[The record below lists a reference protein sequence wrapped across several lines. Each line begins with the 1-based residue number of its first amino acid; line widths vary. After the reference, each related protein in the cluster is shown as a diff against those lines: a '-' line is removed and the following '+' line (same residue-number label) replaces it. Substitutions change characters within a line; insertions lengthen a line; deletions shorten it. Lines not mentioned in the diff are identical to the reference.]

1 MKRILFVADFND
13 TVHCIQEAML
23 SQYQVQLCS
32 MKNAEDVSH
41 MIRMFRPDMVVVFI
55 SCYQNISSKLFY
67 ILTIVHADIPVITIG
82 KKEDTMQYEM
92 LYSKT
97 QYIHLYRPI
106 KNRDIMKCI
115 ADRLHIPEDENTE
128 YKDISDIS
136 NYIENKVKI
145 RSDSEIE
152 NKIKTENANRM
163 SDNFKIGNKDKIKNK
178 MDIWNDIELDNEDEA
193 DVDKR
198 KHILLVDNDDEIY
211 NNMKSIIGDR
221 YRISVADTELQ
232 AMRMLEKDRPDM
244 MFLSYEMP
252 LCEGRIMLDMIRS
265 DEKLRKLPVVFLTK
279 MAEKRNIASIIR
291 LKPAGCILKPLD
303 KEKVTR
309 IIEECMEGDFA

>member
-13 TVHCIQEAML
+13 TAHCIQEAML

-41 MIRMFRPDMVVVFI
+41 MIRMFRPDIVVVFI

-67 ILTIVHADIPVITIG
+67 ILTIVHAAIPIITIG

-97 QYIHLYRPI
+97 QYTHLYRPI

-115 ADRLHIPEDENTE
+115 ADRLHITEDENAE
-128 YKDISDIS
+128 HKDISDIS
-136 NYIENKVKI
+136 NYIEN
-145 RSDSEIE
+145 E
-152 NKIKTENANRM
+152 
-163 SDNFKIGNKDKIKNK
+163 DKIKNK
-178 MDIWNDIELDNEDEA
+178 TDIWDDAELDNEA
-193 DVDKR
+193 DADKR
-198 KHILLVDNDDEIY
+198 KHILFVDNDDEIY

-221 YRISVADTELQ
+221 YRVSVAGTELQ

-252 LCEGRIMLDMIRS
+252 LCEGRIMLEMIRS
-265 DEKLRKLPVVFLTK
+265 DEELRKLPVVFLTK
-279 MAEKRNIASIIR
+279 IAEKRNIASIIR

-303 KEKVTR
+303 KEMVTR
-309 IIEECMEGDFA
+309 IIEKCLG

>member
-13 TVHCIQEAML
+13 TAHCIQEAML
-23 SQYQVQLCS
+23 SRYQVQLCS

-67 ILTIVHADIPVITIG
+67 ILTIVHAAIPIITIG

-97 QYIHLYRPI
+97 QYTHLYRPI

-115 ADRLHIPEDENTE
+115 ADRLHITEDENAE
-128 YKDISDIS
+128 HKDISDIS
-136 NYIENKVKI
+136 DYIEN
-145 RSDSEIE
+145 E
-152 NKIKTENANRM
+152 
-163 SDNFKIGNKDKIKNK
+163 DKIKNK
-178 MDIWNDIELDNEDEA
+178 TDIWDDAELDNEA
-193 DVDKR
+193 DADKR
-198 KHILLVDNDDEIY
+198 KHILFVDNDDEIY
-211 NNMKSIIGDR
+211 NNMKTIIGDR
-221 YRISVADTELQ
+221 YRVSVAGTELQ

-252 LCEGRIMLDMIRS
+252 LCEGRIMLEMIRS
-265 DEKLRKLPVVFLTK
+265 DEELRKLPVVFLTK
-279 MAEKRNIASIIR
+279 IAEKRNIASIIR

-303 KEKVTR
+303 KEIVTR
-309 IIEECMEGDFA
+309 IIEKCMDAKLEV

>member
-13 TVHCIQEAML
+13 TAHCIQEAML
-23 SQYQVQLCS
+23 SRYQVQLCS
-32 MKNAEDVSH
+32 MKNAEYVSH

-67 ILTIVHADIPVITIG
+67 ILTIVHAAIPIITIG

-97 QYIHLYRPI
+97 QYTHLYRPI

-115 ADRLHIPEDENTE
+115 ADRLHITEDENAE
-128 YKDISDIS
+128 HKDISDVS
-136 NYIENKVKI
+136 NYIEN
-145 RSDSEIE
+145 E
-152 NKIKTENANRM
+152 
-163 SDNFKIGNKDKIKNK
+163 DKIKNK
-178 MDIWNDIELDNEDEA
+178 TDIWDEAELDNEA
-193 DVDKR
+193 DADKR

-211 NNMKSIIGDR
+211 NDMKSIIGDR
-221 YRISVADTELQ
+221 YRVSAAGTELQ

-252 LCEGRIMLDMIRS
+252 LCEGRIMLEMIRN
-265 DEKLRKLPVVFLTK
+265 DEELRKLPVVFLTK
-279 MAEKRNIASIIR
+279 IAEKRNIASIIR

-303 KEKVTR
+303 KEMVTR
-309 IIEECMEGDFA
+309 IIEKCMDAKLEV

>member
-13 TVHCIQEAML
+13 TAHCIQEAML
-23 SQYQVQLCS
+23 SRYQVQLCS

-67 ILTIVHADIPVITIG
+67 ILTIVHAAIPIITIG

-97 QYIHLYRPI
+97 QYTHLYRPI

-115 ADRLHIPEDENTE
+115 ADRLHITEDENAE
-128 YKDISDIS
+128 HKDISDVS
-136 NYIENKVKI
+136 NYIEN
-145 RSDSEIE
+145 E
-152 NKIKTENANRM
+152 
-163 SDNFKIGNKDKIKNK
+163 DKIKNK
-178 MDIWNDIELDNEDEA
+178 TDIWDEAELDNEA
-193 DVDKR
+193 DADKR

-211 NNMKSIIGDR
+211 NDMKSIIGDR
-221 YRISVADTELQ
+221 YRVSAAGTELQ

-252 LCEGRIMLDMIRS
+252 LCEGRIMLEMIRND
-265 DEKLRKLPVVFLTK
+265 DELRKLPVVFLTK
-279 MAEKRNIASIIR
+279 IAEKRNIASIIR

-303 KEKVTR
+303 KEIVTR
-309 IIEECMEGDFA
+309 IIEKCMDAKLEV

>member
-13 TVHCIQEAML
+13 TAHCIQEAML

-67 ILTIVHADIPVITIG
+67 ILTIVHAAIPIITIG

-97 QYIHLYRPI
+97 QYTHLYRPI
-106 KNRDIMKCI
+106 KDRDIMKCI
-115 ADRLHIPEDENTE
+115 ADRLHITEDENAE
-128 YKDISDIS
+128 HKDISDVS
-136 NYIENKVKI
+136 NYIEN
-145 RSDSEIE
+145 E
-152 NKIKTENANRM
+152 
-163 SDNFKIGNKDKIKNK
+163 DKIKNK
-178 MDIWNDIELDNEDEA
+178 TDIWDDAELDNEA
-193 DVDKR
+193 DADKR

-211 NNMKSIIGDR
+211 NDMKSIIGDR
-221 YRISVADTELQ
+221 YRVSAAGTELQ

-252 LCEGRIMLDMIRS
+252 LCEGRIMLEMIRN
-265 DEKLRKLPVVFLTK
+265 DEELRKLPVVFLTK
-279 MAEKRNIASIIR
+279 IAEKRNIASIIR

-303 KEKVTR
+303 KEMVTR
-309 IIEECMEGDFA
+309 IIEKCMDAKLEV

>member
-13 TVHCIQEAML
+13 TAHCIQEAML
-23 SQYQVQLCS
+23 SRYQVQLCS
-32 MKNAEDVSH
+32 MKNAEYVSH

-67 ILTIVHADIPVITIG
+67 ILTIVHAAIPIITIG

-97 QYIHLYRPI
+97 QYTHLYRPI

-115 ADRLHIPEDENTE
+115 ADRLHITEDENAE
-128 YKDISDIS
+128 HKDISDVS
-136 NYIENKVKI
+136 NYIEN
-145 RSDSEIE
+145 E
-152 NKIKTENANRM
+152 
-163 SDNFKIGNKDKIKNK
+163 DKIKNK
-178 MDIWNDIELDNEDEA
+178 TDIWDEAELDNEA
-193 DVDKR
+193 DADKR

-211 NNMKSIIGDR
+211 NDMKSIIGDR
-221 YRISVADTELQ
+221 YRVSAAGTELQ

-252 LCEGRIMLDMIRS
+252 LCEGRIMLEMIRS
-265 DEKLRKLPVVFLTK
+265 DEELRKLPVVFLTK
-279 MAEKRNIASIIR
+279 IAEKRNIASIIR

-303 KEKVTR
+303 KEMVTR
-309 IIEECMEGDFA
+309 IIDKCLG

>member
-13 TVHCIQEAML
+13 TAHCIQEAML

-67 ILTIVHADIPVITIG
+67 ILTIVHAAIPIITIG

-97 QYIHLYRPI
+97 QYTHLYRPI

-115 ADRLHIPEDENTE
+115 ADRLHITEDENAE
-128 YKDISDIS
+128 HKDISDIS
-136 NYIENKVKI
+136 NYIEN
-145 RSDSEIE
+145 E
-152 NKIKTENANRM
+152 
-163 SDNFKIGNKDKIKNK
+163 DKIKNK
-178 MDIWNDIELDNEDEA
+178 TDIWDDAELDNEA
-193 DVDKR
+193 DADKR
-198 KHILLVDNDDEIY
+198 KHILFVDNDDEIY

-221 YRISVADTELQ
+221 YRVSVAGTELQ

-252 LCEGRIMLDMIRS
+252 LCEGRIMLEMIRS
-265 DEKLRKLPVVFLTK
+265 DEELMKLPVVFLTK
-279 MAEKRNIASIIR
+279 IAEKRNIASIIR

-303 KEKVTR
+303 KEMVTR
-309 IIEECMEGDFA
+309 IIEKCLG

>member
-13 TVHCIQEAML
+13 TAHCIQEAML

-67 ILTIVHADIPVITIG
+67 ILTIVHAAIPIITIG

-97 QYIHLYRPI
+97 QYTHLYRPI

-115 ADRLHIPEDENTE
+115 ADRLHITEDENAE
-128 YKDISDIS
+128 HKDISDIS
-136 NYIENKVKI
+136 NYIEN
-145 RSDSEIE
+145 E
-152 NKIKTENANRM
+152 
-163 SDNFKIGNKDKIKNK
+163 DKIKSK
-178 MDIWNDIELDNEDEA
+178 TDIWDDAELDNEA
-193 DVDKR
+193 DADKR
-198 KHILLVDNDDEIY
+198 KHILFVDNDDEIY

-221 YRISVADTELQ
+221 YRVSVACTELQ

-252 LCEGRIMLDMIRS
+252 LCEGRIMLEMIRS
-265 DEKLRKLPVVFLTK
+265 DEELRKLPVVFLTK
-279 MAEKRNIASIIR
+279 IAEKRNIASIIR

-303 KEKVTR
+303 KEIVTR
-309 IIEECMEGDFA
+309 IIEKCMDAKLEV

>member
-13 TVHCIQEAML
+13 TAHCIQEAML

-67 ILTIVHADIPVITIG
+67 ILTIVHTAIPIITIG

-97 QYIHLYRPI
+97 QYTHLYRPI

-115 ADRLHIPEDENTE
+115 ADRLHITEDENAE
-128 YKDISDIS
+128 HKDISDIS
-136 NYIENKVKI
+136 NYIEN
-145 RSDSEIE
+145 E
-152 NKIKTENANRM
+152 
-163 SDNFKIGNKDKIKNK
+163 DKIKNK
-178 MDIWNDIELDNEDEA
+178 TDIWDDAELDNEA
-193 DVDKR
+193 DADKR
-198 KHILLVDNDDEIY
+198 KHILFVDNDDEIY
-211 NNMKSIIGDR
+211 NNMKLIIGDR
-221 YRISVADTELQ
+221 YRVSVAGTELQ

-252 LCEGRIMLDMIRS
+252 LCEGRIMLEMIRS
-265 DEKLRKLPVVFLTK
+265 DEELRKLPVVFLTK
-279 MAEKRNIASIIR
+279 IAEKRNIASIIR

-303 KEKVTR
+303 KEMVTR
-309 IIEECMEGDFA
+309 IIEKCLG

>member
-13 TVHCIQEAML
+13 TAHCIQEAML
-23 SQYQVQLCS
+23 SRYQVQLCS

-67 ILTIVHADIPVITIG
+67 ILTIVHAAIPIITIG

-97 QYIHLYRPI
+97 QYTHLYRPI

-115 ADRLHIPEDENTE
+115 ADRLHITEDENAE
-128 YKDISDIS
+128 HKDISDIS
-136 NYIENKVKI
+136 NYIEN
-145 RSDSEIE
+145 E
-152 NKIKTENANRM
+152 
-163 SDNFKIGNKDKIKNK
+163 DKIKNK
-178 MDIWNDIELDNEDEA
+178 TDIWDDAELDNEA
-193 DVDKR
+193 DADKR

-211 NNMKSIIGDR
+211 NDIKSIIGDR
-221 YRISVADTELQ
+221 YRVSVAGTELQ
-232 AMRMLEKDRPDM
+232 AMRMLEKDRPNM

-252 LCEGRIMLDMIRS
+252 LCEGRIMLEMIRS
-265 DEKLRKLPVVFLTK
+265 DEELRKLPVVFLTK
-279 MAEKRNIASIIR
+279 IAEKRNIASIIR

-303 KEKVTR
+303 KEIVTR
-309 IIEECMEGDFA
+309 IIEKCMDAKLEV

>member
-13 TVHCIQEAML
+13 TAHCIQEAML
-23 SQYQVQLCS
+23 SRYQVQLCS

-41 MIRMFRPDMVVVFI
+41 MIRMFRPDKVVVFI

-67 ILTIVHADIPVITIG
+67 ILTIVHAAIPIITIG

-97 QYIHLYRPI
+97 QYTHLYRPI

-115 ADRLHIPEDENTE
+115 ADRLHITEDENAE
-128 YKDISDIS
+128 HKDISDIS
-136 NYIENKVKI
+136 NYIEN
-145 RSDSEIE
+145 E
-152 NKIKTENANRM
+152 
-163 SDNFKIGNKDKIKNK
+163 DKIKNK
-178 MDIWNDIELDNEDEA
+178 TDIWDDAELYNEA
-193 DVDKR
+193 DADKR

-211 NNMKSIIGDR
+211 NDMKSIIGDR
-221 YRISVADTELQ
+221 YRVSAAGTELQ

-252 LCEGRIMLDMIRS
+252 LCEGRIMLEMIRN
-265 DEKLRKLPVVFLTK
+265 DEELRKLPVVFLTK
-279 MAEKRNIASIIR
+279 IAEKRNIASIIR

-303 KEKVTR
+303 KEIVTR
-309 IIEECMEGDFA
+309 IIEKCMDAKLEV

>member
-13 TVHCIQEAML
+13 TAHCIQEAML
-23 SQYQVQLCS
+23 SRYQVQLCS

-67 ILTIVHADIPVITIG
+67 ILTIVHAAIPIITIG

-97 QYIHLYRPI
+97 QYTHLYRPI

-115 ADRLHIPEDENTE
+115 ADRLHITEDENAE
-128 YKDISDIS
+128 HKDISDIS
-136 NYIENKVKI
+136 NYIEN
-145 RSDSEIE
+145 E
-152 NKIKTENANRM
+152 
-163 SDNFKIGNKDKIKNK
+163 DKIKNK
-178 MDIWNDIELDNEDEA
+178 TDIWDDAELDNEA
-193 DVDKR
+193 DADKR
-198 KHILLVDNDDEIY
+198 KHILFVDNDDEIY

-221 YRISVADTELQ
+221 YRVSVAGTELQ

-252 LCEGRIMLDMIRS
+252 LCEGRIMLEMIRS
-265 DEKLRKLPVVFLTK
+265 DEELRKLPVVFLTK
-279 MAEKRNIASIIR
+279 IAEKRNIASIVR

-303 KEKVTR
+303 KEIVTR
-309 IIEECMEGDFA
+309 IIEKCMDAKLEV

>member
-13 TVHCIQEAML
+13 TAHCIQEAML

-41 MIRMFRPDMVVVFI
+41 MIRMFRQDMVVVFI

-67 ILTIVHADIPVITIG
+67 ILTIVHAAIPIITIG

-97 QYIHLYRPI
+97 QYTHLYRPI

-115 ADRLHIPEDENTE
+115 ADRLHITEDENAE
-128 YKDISDIS
+128 HKDISDIS
-136 NYIENKVKI
+136 DYIEN
-145 RSDSEIE
+145 E
-152 NKIKTENANRM
+152 
-163 SDNFKIGNKDKIKNK
+163 DKIKNK
-178 MDIWNDIELDNEDEA
+178 TVIWDDAELDNEA
-193 DVDKR
+193 DADKR
-198 KHILLVDNDDEIY
+198 KHILFVDNDDEIY

-221 YRISVADTELQ
+221 YRVSVAGTELQ

-252 LCEGRIMLDMIRS
+252 LCEGRIMLEMIRS
-265 DEKLRKLPVVFLTK
+265 DEELRKLPVVFLTK
-279 MAEKRNIASIIR
+279 IAEKRNIASIIR

-303 KEKVTR
+303 KEMVTR
-309 IIEECMEGDFA
+309 IIEKCLG

>member
-1 MKRILFVADFND
+1 MKRILFVTDFND
-13 TVHCIQEAML
+13 TAHCIQEAML
-23 SQYQVQLCS
+23 SRYQVQLCS

-67 ILTIVHADIPVITIG
+67 ILTIVHAAIPIITIG

-97 QYIHLYRPI
+97 QYTHLYRPI

-115 ADRLHIPEDENTE
+115 ADRLHITEDENAE
-128 YKDISDIS
+128 HKDVSDVS
-136 NYIENKVKI
+136 NYIENED
-145 RSDSEIE
+145 R
-152 NKIKTENANRM
+152 
-163 SDNFKIGNKDKIKNK
+163 IKNK
-178 MDIWNDIELDNEDEA
+178 TDIWDEAELDNEA
-193 DVDKR
+193 DADKR

-211 NNMKSIIGDR
+211 NDMKSIIGDR
-221 YRISVADTELQ
+221 YRVSAAGTELQ

-252 LCEGRIMLDMIRS
+252 LCEGRIMLEMIRS
-265 DEKLRKLPVVFLTK
+265 DEELRKLPVVFLTK
-279 MAEKRNIASIIR
+279 IAEKRNIASIIR

-303 KEKVTR
+303 KEIVTR
-309 IIEECMEGDFA
+309 IIEKCMDAKLEV

>member
-13 TVHCIQEAML
+13 TAHCIQEAML

-67 ILTIVHADIPVITIG
+67 ILTIVHAAIPIITIG

-97 QYIHLYRPI
+97 QYTHLYRPI

-115 ADRLHIPEDENTE
+115 ADRLHITEDENAE
-128 YKDISDIS
+128 HKDISDIS
-136 NYIENKVKI
+136 NYIEN
-145 RSDSEIE
+145 E
-152 NKIKTENANRM
+152 
-163 SDNFKIGNKDKIKNK
+163 DKIKNK
-178 MDIWNDIELDNEDEA
+178 TDIWDEAELDNEA
-193 DVDKR
+193 DADKR

-221 YRISVADTELQ
+221 YRVSVAGTELQ

-252 LCEGRIMLDMIRS
+252 LCEGRIMLEMIRS
-265 DEKLRKLPVVFLTK
+265 DEELRKLPVVFLTK
-279 MAEKRNIASIIR
+279 IVEKRNIASIIR

-303 KEKVTR
+303 KEIVTR
-309 IIEECMEGDFA
+309 IIEKCMDAKLEV

>member
-13 TVHCIQEAML
+13 TAHCIQEAML
-23 SQYQVQLCS
+23 SRYQVQLCS

-67 ILTIVHADIPVITIG
+67 ILTIVHAAIPIITIG

-97 QYIHLYRPI
+97 QYTHLYRPI

-115 ADRLHIPEDENTE
+115 ADRLHITEDENAE
-128 YKDISDIS
+128 HKDISDVS
-136 NYIENKVKI
+136 NYIEN
-145 RSDSEIE
+145 E
-152 NKIKTENANRM
+152 
-163 SDNFKIGNKDKIKNK
+163 DKIKNK
-178 MDIWNDIELDNEDEA
+178 TDIWDEAELDNEA
-193 DVDKR
+193 DADKR

-211 NNMKSIIGDR
+211 NDMKSIIGDR
-221 YRISVADTELQ
+221 YRVSAAGTELQ
-232 AMRMLEKDRPDM
+232 AMRMLEKDRSDM

-252 LCEGRIMLDMIRS
+252 LCEGRIMLEMIRN
-265 DEKLRKLPVVFLTK
+265 DEELRKLPVVFLTK
-279 MAEKRNIASIIR
+279 IAEKRNIASIIR

-303 KEKVTR
+303 KEIVTR
-309 IIEECMEGDFA
+309 IIEKCMDAKLEV

>member
-13 TVHCIQEAML
+13 TAHCIQEAML
-23 SQYQVQLCS
+23 SRYQVQLCS

-67 ILTIVHADIPVITIG
+67 ILTIVHAAIPIITIG

-97 QYIHLYRPI
+97 QYTHLYRPI

-115 ADRLHIPEDENTE
+115 ADRLHITEDENAE
-128 YKDISDIS
+128 HKDIPDIS
-136 NYIENKVKI
+136 NYIEN
-145 RSDSEIE
+145 E
-152 NKIKTENANRM
+152 
-163 SDNFKIGNKDKIKNK
+163 DKIKNK
-178 MDIWNDIELDNEDEA
+178 TDIWDEAELDNEA
-193 DVDKR
+193 DADKR

-211 NNMKSIIGDR
+211 NDMKSIIGDR
-221 YRISVADTELQ
+221 YRVSAAGTELQ

-252 LCEGRIMLDMIRS
+252 LCEGRIMLEMIRN
-265 DEKLRKLPVVFLTK
+265 DEELRKLPVVFLTK
-279 MAEKRNIASIIR
+279 IAEKRNIASIIR

-303 KEKVTR
+303 KEIVTR
-309 IIEECMEGDFA
+309 IIEKCMDAKLEV

>member
-13 TVHCIQEAML
+13 TAHCIQEAML
-23 SQYQVQLCS
+23 SRYQVQLCS

-67 ILTIVHADIPVITIG
+67 ILTIVHAAIPIITIG

-97 QYIHLYRPI
+97 QYTHLYRPI

-115 ADRLHIPEDENTE
+115 ADRLHITEDENAE
-128 YKDISDIS
+128 HKDISDIS
-136 NYIENKVKI
+136 NYIEN
-145 RSDSEIE
+145 E
-152 NKIKTENANRM
+152 
-163 SDNFKIGNKDKIKNK
+163 DKIKNK
-178 MDIWNDIELDNEDEA
+178 TDIWDDAELDNEA
-193 DVDKR
+193 DADKR

-221 YRISVADTELQ
+221 YRVSVAGTELQ

-252 LCEGRIMLDMIRS
+252 LCEGRIMLKMIRS
-265 DEKLRKLPVVFLTK
+265 DEELRKLPVVFLTK
-279 MAEKRNIASIIR
+279 IAEKRNIASIIR

-303 KEKVTR
+303 KEIVTR
-309 IIEECMEGDFA
+309 IIEKCMDAKLEV

>member
-1 MKRILFVADFND
+1 MKRILFVAGFND
-13 TVHCIQEAML
+13 TAHCIQEAML
-23 SQYQVQLCS
+23 SRYQVQLCS

-67 ILTIVHADIPVITIG
+67 ILTIVHAAIPIITIG

-97 QYIHLYRPI
+97 QYTHLYRPI

-115 ADRLHIPEDENTE
+115 ADRLHITEDENAE
-128 YKDISDIS
+128 HKDISDVS
-136 NYIENKVKI
+136 NYIEN
-145 RSDSEIE
+145 E
-152 NKIKTENANRM
+152 
-163 SDNFKIGNKDKIKNK
+163 DKIKNK
-178 MDIWNDIELDNEDEA
+178 TDIWDEAELDNEA
-193 DVDKR
+193 DADKR

-211 NNMKSIIGDR
+211 NDMKSIIGDR
-221 YRISVADTELQ
+221 YRVSAAGTELQ

-252 LCEGRIMLDMIRS
+252 LCEGRIMLEMIRS
-265 DEKLRKLPVVFLTK
+265 DEELRKLPVVFLTK
-279 MAEKRNIASIIR
+279 IAEKRNIASIIR

-303 KEKVTR
+303 KEIVTR
-309 IIEECMEGDFA
+309 IIEKCMDAKLEV

>member
-13 TVHCIQEAML
+13 TAHCIQEAML

-67 ILTIVHADIPVITIG
+67 ILTIVHAAIPIITIG

-97 QYIHLYRPI
+97 QYTHLYRPI

-115 ADRLHIPEDENTE
+115 ADRLHITEDENAE
-128 YKDISDIS
+128 HKDISDIS
-136 NYIENKVKI
+136 NYIEN
-145 RSDSEIE
+145 E
-152 NKIKTENANRM
+152 
-163 SDNFKIGNKDKIKNK
+163 DKIKNK
-178 MDIWNDIELDNEDEA
+178 TDIWDDAELDNEA
-193 DVDKR
+193 DADKR

-221 YRISVADTELQ
+221 YRVSVAGTELQ

-252 LCEGRIMLDMIRS
+252 LCEGRIMLEMIRS
-265 DEKLRKLPVVFLTK
+265 DEELRKLPVVFLTK
-279 MAEKRNIASIIR
+279 IAEKRNIASIIR

-303 KEKVTR
+303 KEIVTR
-309 IIEECMEGDFA
+309 IIEKCMDAKLEV

>member
-1 MKRILFVADFND
+1 MKRILFDFND
-13 TVHCIQEAML
+13 TAHCIQEAML
-23 SQYQVQLCS
+23 SRYQVQLCS
-32 MKNAEDVSH
+32 MKNAEYVSH

-67 ILTIVHADIPVITIG
+67 ILTIVHAAIPIITIG

-97 QYIHLYRPI
+97 QYTHLYRPI

-115 ADRLHIPEDENTE
+115 ADRLHITEDENAE
-128 YKDISDIS
+128 HKDISDVS
-136 NYIENKVKI
+136 NYIEN
-145 RSDSEIE
+145 E
-152 NKIKTENANRM
+152 
-163 SDNFKIGNKDKIKNK
+163 DKIKNK
-178 MDIWNDIELDNEDEA
+178 TDIWDEAELDNEA
-193 DVDKR
+193 DADKR

-211 NNMKSIIGDR
+211 NDMKSIIGDR
-221 YRISVADTELQ
+221 YRVSAAGTELQ

-252 LCEGRIMLDMIRS
+252 LCEGRIMLEMIRN
-265 DEKLRKLPVVFLTK
+265 DEELRKLPVVFLTK
-279 MAEKRNIASIIR
+279 IAEKRNIASIIR

-303 KEKVTR
+303 KEIVTR
-309 IIEECMEGDFA
+309 IIEKCMDAKLEV

>member
-13 TVHCIQEAML
+13 TAHCIQEAML
-23 SQYQVQLCS
+23 SRYQVQLCS

-67 ILTIVHADIPVITIG
+67 ILTIVHAAIPIITIG

-97 QYIHLYRPI
+97 QYTHLYRPI

-115 ADRLHIPEDENTE
+115 ADRLHITEDENAE
-128 YKDISDIS
+128 HKDISDVS
-136 NYIENKVKI
+136 NYIEN
-145 RSDSEIE
+145 E
-152 NKIKTENANRM
+152 
-163 SDNFKIGNKDKIKNK
+163 DKIKNK
-178 MDIWNDIELDNEDEA
+178 TDIWDEAELDNEA
-193 DVDKR
+193 DADKR

-211 NNMKSIIGDR
+211 NDMKSIIGDR
-221 YRISVADTELQ
+221 YRVSAAGTELQ

-252 LCEGRIMLDMIRS
+252 LCEGRIMLEMIRN
-265 DEKLRKLPVVFLTK
+265 DEELRKLPVVFLTK
-279 MAEKRNIASIIR
+279 IAEKRNIASIIR

-303 KEKVTR
+303 KEMVTR
-309 IIEECMEGDFA
+309 IIEKCMDVKLEV

>member
-13 TVHCIQEAML
+13 TDHCIQEAML
-23 SQYQVQLCS
+23 SRYQVQLCS

-67 ILTIVHADIPVITIG
+67 ILTIVHAAIPIITIG

-97 QYIHLYRPI
+97 QYTHLYRPI

-115 ADRLHIPEDENTE
+115 ADRLHITEDENAE
-128 YKDISDIS
+128 HKDISDIS
-136 NYIENKVKI
+136 DYIEN
-145 RSDSEIE
+145 E
-152 NKIKTENANRM
+152 
-163 SDNFKIGNKDKIKNK
+163 DKIQNNT
-178 MDIWNDIELDNEDEA
+178 DILDDAELDNEDE
-193 DVDKR
+193 VDKL

-221 YRISVADTELQ
+221 YRVSVAGTELQ

-252 LCEGRIMLDMIRS
+252 LCEGRIMLEMIRN
-265 DEKLRKLPVVFLTK
+265 DEELRKLPVVFLTK
-279 MAEKRNIASIIR
+279 IAEKRNIASIIR

-303 KEKVTR
+303 KEMVTR
-309 IIEECMEGDFA
+309 IIEKCMDAKLEV

>member
-13 TVHCIQEAML
+13 TAHCIQEAML
-23 SQYQVQLCS
+23 SRYQVQLCS

-67 ILTIVHADIPVITIG
+67 ILTIVHAAIPIITIG

-97 QYIHLYRPI
+97 QYTHLYRPI

-115 ADRLHIPEDENTE
+115 ADRLRITEDENAE
-128 YKDISDIS
+128 HKDISDIS
-136 NYIENKVKI
+136 NYIEN
-145 RSDSEIE
+145 E
-152 NKIKTENANRM
+152 
-163 SDNFKIGNKDKIKNK
+163 DKIKNK
-178 MDIWNDIELDNEDEA
+178 TDTWDDAELDNEA

-221 YRISVADTELQ
+221 YRVSVAGTELQ

-252 LCEGRIMLDMIRS
+252 LCEGRIMLEMIRS
-265 DEKLRKLPVVFLTK
+265 DEELRKLPVVFLTK
-279 MAEKRNIASIIR
+279 IAEKRNIASIIR

-303 KEKVTR
+303 KGIVTR
-309 IIEECMEGDFA
+309 IIEKCMDAKLEV

>member
-13 TVHCIQEAML
+13 TAHCIQEAML
-23 SQYQVQLCS
+23 SRYQVQLCS

-67 ILTIVHADIPVITIG
+67 ILTIVHAAIPIITIG

-97 QYIHLYRPI
+97 QYTHLYRPI

-115 ADRLHIPEDENTE
+115 ADRLHITEDENAE
-128 YKDISDIS
+128 HKDISDIS
-136 NYIENKVKI
+136 NYIEN
-145 RSDSEIE
+145 E
-152 NKIKTENANRM
+152 
-163 SDNFKIGNKDKIKNK
+163 DKIKNK
-178 MDIWNDIELDNEDEA
+178 TDIWDEAELDNEA
-193 DVDKR
+193 DADKR

-221 YRISVADTELQ
+221 YRVSVAGTELQ

-252 LCEGRIMLDMIRS
+252 LCEGRIMLEMIRS
-265 DEKLRKLPVVFLTK
+265 DEELRKLPVVFLTK
-279 MAEKRNIASIIR
+279 IAEKRNIASIIR

-303 KEKVTR
+303 KEIVTR
-309 IIEECMEGDFA
+309 IIEKCMDAKLEV

>member
-13 TVHCIQEAML
+13 TAHCIQEAML

-67 ILTIVHADIPVITIG
+67 ILTIVHAAIPIITIG

-97 QYIHLYRPI
+97 QYTHLYRPI

-115 ADRLHIPEDENTE
+115 ADRLHITEDENAE
-128 YKDISDIS
+128 HKDISDIS
-136 NYIENKVKI
+136 NYIEN
-145 RSDSEIE
+145 E
-152 NKIKTENANRM
+152 
-163 SDNFKIGNKDKIKNK
+163 DKIKNK
-178 MDIWNDIELDNEDEA
+178 TDIWDDAELDNEA
-193 DVDKR
+193 DADKR

-221 YRISVADTELQ
+221 YRVSVAGTELQ
-232 AMRMLEKDRPDM
+232 AMCMLEKDRPDM

-252 LCEGRIMLDMIRS
+252 LCEGRIMLEMIRS
-265 DEKLRKLPVVFLTK
+265 DEELRKLPVVFLTK
-279 MAEKRNIASIIR
+279 IAEKRNIASIIR

-303 KEKVTR
+303 KEIVTR
-309 IIEECMEGDFA
+309 IIEKCMDAKLEV

>member
-13 TVHCIQEAML
+13 TAHCIQEAML
-23 SQYQVQLCS
+23 SRYQVQLCS

-67 ILTIVHADIPVITIG
+67 ILTIVHAAIPIITIG

-97 QYIHLYRPI
+97 QYTHLYRPI

-115 ADRLHIPEDENTE
+115 ADRLHITEDENAE
-128 YKDISDIS
+128 HKDISDIS
-136 NYIENKVKI
+136 NYIEN
-145 RSDSEIE
+145 E
-152 NKIKTENANRM
+152 
-163 SDNFKIGNKDKIKNK
+163 DKIKNK
-178 MDIWNDIELDNEDEA
+178 TDIWDEAELDNEA
-193 DVDKR
+193 DADKR

-221 YRISVADTELQ
+221 YRVSVAGTELQ

-252 LCEGRIMLDMIRS
+252 LCEGRIMLEMIRS

-279 MAEKRNIASIIR
+279 IAEKRNIASIIR

-303 KEKVTR
+303 KEIVKR
-309 IIEECMEGDFA
+309 IIEKCMDAKLEV

>member
-13 TVHCIQEAML
+13 TAHCIQEAML

-67 ILTIVHADIPVITIG
+67 ILTIVHAAIPIITIG

-97 QYIHLYRPI
+97 QYTHLYRPI

-115 ADRLHIPEDENTE
+115 ADRLHITEDENAE
-128 YKDISDIS
+128 HKDISDVS
-136 NYIENKVKI
+136 NYIEN
-145 RSDSEIE
+145 E
-152 NKIKTENANRM
+152 
-163 SDNFKIGNKDKIKNK
+163 DKIKNK
-178 MDIWNDIELDNEDEA
+178 TDIWDEAELDNEA
-193 DVDKR
+193 DADKR

-211 NNMKSIIGDR
+211 NDMKSIIGDR
-221 YRISVADTELQ
+221 YRVSAAGTELQ

-252 LCEGRIMLDMIRS
+252 LCEGRIMLEMIRN
-265 DEKLRKLPVVFLTK
+265 DEELRKLPVVFLTK
-279 MAEKRNIASIIR
+279 IAEKRNIASIIR

-303 KEKVTR
+303 KEMVTR
-309 IIEECMEGDFA
+309 IIEKCLG

>member
-13 TVHCIQEAML
+13 TAHCIQEAML

-67 ILTIVHADIPVITIG
+67 ILTIVHAAIPIITIG

-97 QYIHLYRPI
+97 QYTHLYRPI
-106 KNRDIMKCI
+106 KNRDIMKYI
-115 ADRLHIPEDENTE
+115 ADRLHITEDENAE
-128 YKDISDIS
+128 HKDISDIS
-136 NYIENKVKI
+136 NYIEN
-145 RSDSEIE
+145 E
-152 NKIKTENANRM
+152 
-163 SDNFKIGNKDKIKNK
+163 DKIKNK
-178 MDIWNDIELDNEDEA
+178 TDIWDDAELDNEA
-193 DVDKR
+193 DADKR

-221 YRISVADTELQ
+221 YRVSVAGTELQ
-232 AMRMLEKDRPDM
+232 AMCMLEKDRPDM

-252 LCEGRIMLDMIRS
+252 LCEGRIMLEMIRS
-265 DEKLRKLPVVFLTK
+265 DEELRKLPVVFLTK
-279 MAEKRNIASIIR
+279 IAEKRNIASIIR

-303 KEKVTR
+303 KEIVTR
-309 IIEECMEGDFA
+309 IIEKCMDAKLEV

>member
-13 TVHCIQEAML
+13 TAHCIQEAML
-23 SQYQVQLCS
+23 SRYQVQLCS

-67 ILTIVHADIPVITIG
+67 ILTIVHAAIPIITIG

-97 QYIHLYRPI
+97 QYTHLYRPI

-115 ADRLHIPEDENTE
+115 ADRLHITEDENAE
-128 YKDISDIS
+128 HKDISDIS
-136 NYIENKVKI
+136 NYIEN
-145 RSDSEIE
+145 E
-152 NKIKTENANRM
+152 
-163 SDNFKIGNKDKIKNK
+163 DKIKNK
-178 MDIWNDIELDNEDEA
+178 TDTWDDAELDNEA

-211 NNMKSIIGDR
+211 NDMKSIIGDR
-221 YRISVADTELQ
+221 YRVSAAGTELQ

-244 MFLSYEMP
+244 MFLSYELP
-252 LCEGRIMLDMIRS
+252 LCEGRIMLEMIRN
-265 DEKLRKLPVVFLTK
+265 DEELRKLPVVFLTK
-279 MAEKRNIASIIR
+279 IAEKRNIASIIR

-303 KEKVTR
+303 KEMVTR
-309 IIEECMEGDFA
+309 IIEKCMDAKLEV

>member
-13 TVHCIQEAML
+13 TAHCIQEAML

-67 ILTIVHADIPVITIG
+67 ILTIVHAAIPIITIG

-97 QYIHLYRPI
+97 QYTHLYRPI

-115 ADRLHIPEDENTE
+115 ADRLHITEDENAE
-128 YKDISDIS
+128 HKDISDVS
-136 NYIENKVKI
+136 NYIEN
-145 RSDSEIE
+145 E
-152 NKIKTENANRM
+152 
-163 SDNFKIGNKDKIKNK
+163 DKIKNK
-178 MDIWNDIELDNEDEA
+178 TDIWDDAELDNEA

-221 YRISVADTELQ
+221 YRVSVAGTELQ
-232 AMRMLEKDRPDM
+232 AMCMLEKDRPDM
-244 MFLSYEMP
+244 MFLNYEMP
-252 LCEGRIMLDMIRS
+252 LCEGRIMLEMIRS
-265 DEKLRKLPVVFLTK
+265 DEELRKLPVVFLTK
-279 MAEKRNIASIIR
+279 IAEKRNIASIIR

-303 KEKVTR
+303 KEIVTR
-309 IIEECMEGDFA
+309 IIEKCMDAKLEV

>member
-1 MKRILFVADFND
+1 MERILFVADFND
-13 TVHCIQEAML
+13 TAHCIQEAML
-23 SQYQVQLCS
+23 SRYQVQLCS

-67 ILTIVHADIPVITIG
+67 ILTIVHAAIPIITIG

-97 QYIHLYRPI
+97 QYTHLYRPI

-115 ADRLHIPEDENTE
+115 ADRLHITEDENAE
-128 YKDISDIS
+128 HKDISDVS
-136 NYIENKVKI
+136 NYIEN
-145 RSDSEIE
+145 E
-152 NKIKTENANRM
+152 
-163 SDNFKIGNKDKIKNK
+163 DKIKNK
-178 MDIWNDIELDNEDEA
+178 TDIWDEAELDNEA
-193 DVDKR
+193 DADKR

-211 NNMKSIIGDR
+211 NDMKSIIGDR
-221 YRISVADTELQ
+221 YRVSAAGTELQ

-252 LCEGRIMLDMIRS
+252 LCEGRIMLEMIRS

-279 MAEKRNIASIIR
+279 IAEKRNIASIIR

-303 KEKVTR
+303 KEIVTR
-309 IIEECMEGDFA
+309 IIEKCLG

>member
-13 TVHCIQEAML
+13 TAHCIQEAML
-23 SQYQVQLCS
+23 SRYQVQLCS

-67 ILTIVHADIPVITIG
+67 ILTIVHAAIPIITIG

-97 QYIHLYRPI
+97 QYTHLYRPI

-115 ADRLHIPEDENTE
+115 TDRLHITEDENAE
-128 YKDISDIS
+128 HKDISDVS
-136 NYIENKVKI
+136 NYIEN
-145 RSDSEIE
+145 E
-152 NKIKTENANRM
+152 
-163 SDNFKIGNKDKIKNK
+163 DKIKNK
-178 MDIWNDIELDNEDEA
+178 TDIWDEAELDNEA
-193 DVDKR
+193 DADKR

-211 NNMKSIIGDR
+211 NDMKSIIGDR
-221 YRISVADTELQ
+221 YRVSAAGTELQ

-252 LCEGRIMLDMIRS
+252 LCEGRIMLEMIRN
-265 DEKLRKLPVVFLTK
+265 DEELRKLPVVFLTK
-279 MAEKRNIASIIR
+279 IAEKRNIASIIR

-303 KEKVTR
+303 KEIVTR
-309 IIEECMEGDFA
+309 IIEKCMDAKLEV

>member
-13 TVHCIQEAML
+13 TAHCIQEAML
-23 SQYQVQLCS
+23 SRYQVQLCS

-67 ILTIVHADIPVITIG
+67 ILTIVHAAIPIITIG
-82 KKEDTMQYEM
+82 KKEDTMLYEM

-97 QYIHLYRPI
+97 QYTHLYRPI

-115 ADRLHIPEDENTE
+115 ADRLHITEDENAE
-128 YKDISDIS
+128 HKDISDVS
-136 NYIENKVKI
+136 NYIEN
-145 RSDSEIE
+145 E
-152 NKIKTENANRM
+152 
-163 SDNFKIGNKDKIKNK
+163 DKIKNK
-178 MDIWNDIELDNEDEA
+178 TDIWDEAELDNEA
-193 DVDKR
+193 DADKR

-211 NNMKSIIGDR
+211 NDMKSIIGDR
-221 YRISVADTELQ
+221 YRVSAAGTELQ

-252 LCEGRIMLDMIRS
+252 LCEGRIMLEMIRN
-265 DEKLRKLPVVFLTK
+265 DEELRKLPVVFLTK
-279 MAEKRNIASIIR
+279 IAEKRNIASIIR

-303 KEKVTR
+303 KEIVTR
-309 IIEECMEGDFA
+309 IIEKCMDAKLEV

>member
-13 TVHCIQEAML
+13 TAHCIQEAML
-23 SQYQVQLCS
+23 SRYQVQLCS

-67 ILTIVHADIPVITIG
+67 ILTVVHAAIPIITIG

-97 QYIHLYRPI
+97 QYTHLYRPI

-115 ADRLHIPEDENTE
+115 ADRLHITEDENAE
-128 YKDISDIS
+128 HKDISDVS
-136 NYIENKVKI
+136 NYIEN
-145 RSDSEIE
+145 E
-152 NKIKTENANRM
+152 
-163 SDNFKIGNKDKIKNK
+163 DKIKNK
-178 MDIWNDIELDNEDEA
+178 TDIWDEAELDNEA
-193 DVDKR
+193 DADKR

-211 NNMKSIIGDR
+211 NDMKSIIGDR
-221 YRISVADTELQ
+221 YRVSAAGTELQ

-252 LCEGRIMLDMIRS
+252 LCEGRIMLEMIRS
-265 DEKLRKLPVVFLTK
+265 DEELRKLPVVFLTK
-279 MAEKRNIASIIR
+279 IAEKRNIASIIR

-303 KEKVTR
+303 KEIVTR
-309 IIEECMEGDFA
+309 IIEKCMDAKLEV

>member
-13 TVHCIQEAML
+13 TAHCIQEAML
-23 SQYQVQLCS
+23 SRYQVQLCS

-67 ILTIVHADIPVITIG
+67 ILTIVHAAIPIITIG

-97 QYIHLYRPI
+97 QYTHLYRPI

-115 ADRLHIPEDENTE
+115 ADRLHITEDENAE
-128 YKDISDIS
+128 HKDISDIS
-136 NYIENKVKI
+136 NYIEN
-145 RSDSEIE
+145 E
-152 NKIKTENANRM
+152 
-163 SDNFKIGNKDKIKNK
+163 DKIKNK
-178 MDIWNDIELDNEDEA
+178 TDIWDDAELDNEA
-193 DVDKR
+193 DADKR

-221 YRISVADTELQ
+221 YRVSVAGTELQ
-232 AMRMLEKDRPDM
+232 AMCMLEKDRPDM

-252 LCEGRIMLDMIRS
+252 LCEGRIMLEMIRS
-265 DEKLRKLPVVFLTK
+265 DEELRKLPVVFLTK
-279 MAEKRNIASIIR
+279 IAEKRNIASIIR

-303 KEKVTR
+303 KEMVTR
-309 IIEECMEGDFA
+309 IIEKCLG

>member
-13 TVHCIQEAML
+13 TAHCIQEVML

-67 ILTIVHADIPVITIG
+67 ILTIVHAAIPIITIG

-97 QYIHLYRPI
+97 QYTHLYRPI

-115 ADRLHIPEDENTE
+115 ADRLHITEDENAE
-128 YKDISDIS
+128 HKDISDIS
-136 NYIENKVKI
+136 NYIEN
-145 RSDSEIE
+145 E
-152 NKIKTENANRM
+152 
-163 SDNFKIGNKDKIKNK
+163 DKIKNK
-178 MDIWNDIELDNEDEA
+178 TDIWDDAELDNEA
-193 DVDKR
+193 DADKR
-198 KHILLVDNDDEIY
+198 KHILFVDNDDEIY

-221 YRISVADTELQ
+221 YRVSVAGTELQ

-252 LCEGRIMLDMIRS
+252 LCEGRIMLEMIRS
-265 DEKLRKLPVVFLTK
+265 DEELRKLPVVFLTK
-279 MAEKRNIASIIR
+279 IAEKRNIASIIR

-303 KEKVTR
+303 KEMVTR
-309 IIEECMEGDFA
+309 IIDKCLG